1 MTYHFFF
8 TTTVKMYHSNC
19 ILVKSITWFFLTKH
33 SLRSGLHTF
42 MYTWYPLMKLL
53 QLKEKLLLLISKGIG
68 ISYMPSLI
76 SSSMMEFNFLIYSN
90 DALFFQIFLNMGDV
104 LRETN
109 ALNMARGATACSQ
122 KYVRI
127 YLCIVTKMF

>member
-1 MTYHFFF
+1 
-8 TTTVKMYHSNC
+8 
-19 ILVKSITWFFLTKH
+19 
-33 SLRSGLHTF
+33 
-42 MYTWYPLMKLL
+42 
-53 QLKEKLLLLISKGIG
+53 
-68 ISYMPSLI
+68 
-76 SSSMMEFNFLIYSN
+76 MMEFNFLIYSN